1 MKLLRIF
8 TLVAFVF
15 TLAVGALAAPA
26 SAATVEECQ
35 AQITALRQA
44 TETAT
49 FVGQNAEKTR
59 TGLLGK
65 LDAASADLTVGKN
78 TDAIQKLTDFRTK
91 VEQLNAQGKIA
102 PANAAT
108 LITGADNTI
117 LCIQSIG
124 ITP

>member
-1 MKLLRIF
+1 M
-8 TLVAFVF
+8 
-15 TLAVGALAAPA
+15 
-26 SAATVEECQ
+26 EECQ

-108 LITGADNTI
+108 LITGADNAI

>member
-49 FVGQNAEKTR
+49 FVGQNN
-59 TGLLGK
+59 
-65 LDAASADLTVGKN
+65 DAAG
-78 TDAIQKLTDFRTK
+78 
-91 VEQLNAQGKIA
+91 QLARFF
-102 PANAAT
+102 
-108 LITGADNTI
+108 
-117 LCIQSIG
+117 
-124 ITP
+124 